1 MNNLYHWH
9 DERTVEFEMQ
19 EVNRA
24 VEQARLLKEAGLAG
38 SNGLARAIAALLNLL
53 ITRRKSPQGHRT
65 IEPQSYQ
72 STDHKSAP

>member
-1 MNNLYHWH
+1 MNNLYSWH
-9 DERTVEFEMQ
+9 AERMVDWEMQ
-19 EVNRA
+19 EIRR
-24 VEQARLLKEAGLAG
+24 EIGQACLLKEAGLAG
-38 SNGLARAIAALLNLL
+38 SNGLARAIAALLKVL